1 MTPIFARFLDDTAR
15 RQKALE
21 KLHTF
26 TPHIGYPDKW
36 RDYSA
41 LAIDRNDLVGDI
53 ERSDVFEWNHR
64 STASTSRSIATN
76 GA

>member
-1 MTPIFARFLDDTAR
+1 MANLLKAYDADIRVLPWMTPET

-21 KLHTF
+21 KLHQF

-41 LAIDRNDLVGDI
+41 LQISRDDLVGDVQAGTC
-53 ERSDVFEWNHR
+53 SNG
-64 STASTSRSIATN
+64 TAN
-76 GA
+76 